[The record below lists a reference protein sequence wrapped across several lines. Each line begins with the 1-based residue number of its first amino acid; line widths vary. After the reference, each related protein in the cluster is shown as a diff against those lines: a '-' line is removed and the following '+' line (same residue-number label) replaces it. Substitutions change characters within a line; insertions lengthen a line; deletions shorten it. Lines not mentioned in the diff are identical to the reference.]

1 MPRTVKNT
9 MDEKYIEL
17 DKKVALIEQRLDI
30 IQNNHLKHIQDD
42 ISTIKRWFAW
52 GVGAVFIQ
60 LMAVIAAMAMSWI

>member
-1 MPRTVKNT
+1 

-42 ISTIKRWFAW
+42 ICTIKKWFAW